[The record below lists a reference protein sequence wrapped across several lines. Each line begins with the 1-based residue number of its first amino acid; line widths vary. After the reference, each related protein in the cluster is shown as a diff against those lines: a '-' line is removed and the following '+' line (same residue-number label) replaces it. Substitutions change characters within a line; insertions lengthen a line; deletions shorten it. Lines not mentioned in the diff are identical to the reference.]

1 VPSTCIFTLSL
12 PIPVE
17 IVIVPLLSAIVTLL
31 PPAIVKESPA
41 LNVLLLL
48 VSLIFVV
55 TTAALTPLVEL
66 VLMSTS
72 ALLIIS
78 LGAILNVLLKDLA
91 VTV

>member
-1 VPSTCIFTLSL
+1 
-12 PIPVE
+12 
-17 IVIVPLLSAIVTLL
+17 
-31 PPAIVKESPA
+31 VKESPA

>member
-1 VPSTCIFTLSL
+1 
-12 PIPVE
+12 
-17 IVIVPLLSAIVTLL
+17 
-31 PPAIVKESPA
+31 VKESPV
-41 LNVLLLL
+41 LNALLLL

-66 VLMSTS
+66 VLTSTS

-78 LGAILNVLLKDLA
+78 LGAILNVLLKDLV